1 MSPEAK
7 MSIRSN
13 SRPNGQASSGA
24 STAIDFKDEFSNSTA
39 ALAASHDETVS
50 HILSRLDQLQSKI
63 SSSETPTPAASS
75 TPPARTSRPDSDL
88 HSRLQALENLH
99 DGVLSKLSTKLD
111 KLERQFSDNK
121 EAERLMGQIASKF
134 STLETKL
141 QAASKLSDR
150 VATLETRVSSHS
162 SKHSGMT
169 DLHSRVSKLETQLKP
184 DPEQEE
190 ILARINSKL
199 DDLERSRRVGSS
211 RPGISAPA
219 VASRTPAVASRT
231 PAETSRQKE
240 LKARIEKLQALRAKY
255 ENEKASDDEENI

>member
-1 MSPEAK
+1 

-75 TPPARTSRPDSDL
+75 TPPARASRPDSDL

-162 SKHSGMT
+162 SKYSGMT

-219 VASRTPAVASRT
+219 VASRTPA
-231 PAETSRQKE
+231 ETSRQKE

>member
-1 MSPEAK
+1 

-219 VASRTPAVASRT
+219 VASRTPA
-231 PAETSRQKE
+231 ETSRQKE

>member
-88 HSRLQALENLH
+88 HTRLQALENLH
-99 DGVLSKLSTKLD
+99 DSVLSKLSTKLD

-162 SKHSGMT
+162 SKYSGMT

-219 VASRTPAVASRT
+219 VASRTPA
-231 PAETSRQKE
+231 ETSRQKE

>member
-75 TPPARTSRPDSDL
+75 TPPARASRPDSDF
-88 HSRLQALENLH
+88 HTRLQALENLH

-134 STLETKL
+134 STLETKI

-162 SKHSGMT
+162 SKYSGMT

-219 VASRTPAVASRT
+219 VASRTPA
-231 PAETSRQKE
+231 ETSRQKE

>member
-1 MSPEAK
+1 

-88 HSRLQALENLH
+88 HTRLQALENLH

-162 SKHSGMT
+162 SKYSGMT

-211 RPGISAPA
+211 RPGISAP
-219 VASRTPAVASRT
+219 VVASRT

>member
-1 MSPEAK
+1 

-162 SKHSGMT
+162 SKYSGMT

-219 VASRTPAVASRT
+219 VASRTPA
-231 PAETSRQKE
+231 ETSRQKE

>member
-1 MSPEAK
+1 

-88 HSRLQALENLH
+88 HTRLQALENLH
-99 DGVLSKLSTKLD
+99 DSVLSKLSTKLD

-134 STLETKL
+134 STLETKI

-219 VASRTPAVASRT
+219 VASRTPA
-231 PAETSRQKE
+231 ETSRQKE

>member
-88 HSRLQALENLH
+88 HTRLQALENLH
-99 DGVLSKLSTKLD
+99 DSVLSKLSTKLD

-134 STLETKL
+134 STLETKI

-162 SKHSGMT
+162 SKYSGMT

-219 VASRTPAVASRT
+219 VASRTPA
-231 PAETSRQKE
+231 ETSRQKE